1 MQQNNFSTCFQLGLI
16 ELPKTKAVR
25 NALAKKDAGQTAV
38 NTHTDTHT
46 LWHTLAHT
54 HMPGQT
60 RLMSVNHFEHF
71 SNNLW
76 KFSTLPTDSSEVVS
90 IFGTHFF
97 GSLRCFVVPLFAAL
111 FHFILFYDFI
121 LSHFFC
127 FVLGFLFR
135 FFCKTRQR
143 VCTKSAL
150 FYASFTLWNVCHG
163 SRIWRLLMKL
173 QSCKMQ
179 SYAVI

>member
-38 NTHTDTHT
+38 NTHT

-121 LSHFFC
+121 LSHYFFLFWVFC
-127 FVLGFLFR
+127 LGFCAKR
-135 FFCKTRQR
+135 GNG
-143 VCTKSAL
+143 
-150 FYASFTLWNVCHG
+150 YARSQLCFVCHG